1 MNKKRLMKFLRTSKA
16 LPEVDNVVYA
26 EKAFVINQVMNHVL
40 FSELSESEAIKLLT
54 LVHKYVHNE
63 IGLSFKDNNI
73 IVEFF
78 DEKEETVDDVLA
90 SSL

>member
-1 MNKKRLMKFLRTSKA
+1 MKFLRTSKV
-16 LPEVDNVVYA
+16 LPQVDNVIFA

-40 FSELSESEAIKLLT
+40 VAQLSETEAIKLLT

-78 DEKEETVDDVLA
+78 DEEEETVDDVLA

>member
-16 LPEVDNVVYA
+16 MSEEDNVVYA
-26 EKAFVINQVMNHVL
+26 
-40 FSELSESEAIKLLT
+40 
-54 LVHKYVHNE
+54 HKYVHNE

-73 IVEFF
+73 IVEVF
-78 DEKEETVDDVLA
+78 DEEEETVDDVLA

>member
-1 MNKKRLMKFLRTSKA
+1 MNKQRLMKFLRTSKV
-16 LPEVDNVVYA
+16 LPQVDNVIFA

-40 FSELSESEAIKLLT
+40 VAQLSETEAIKLLT

-78 DEKEETVDDVLA
+78 DEEKETIDDVLA

>member
-1 MNKKRLMKFLRTSKA
+1 MNKKTLMKFLRTSKV
-16 LPEVDNVVYA
+16 LPQVDNVIFA

-40 FSELSESEAIKLLT
+40 VAQLSETEAIKLLT

-78 DEKEETVDDVLA
+78 DEEEETVDDVLA